1 VPQLIAGPGEAG
13 AETHT
18 AQDRD
23 RALGIHPS
31 WTFRQCLPATIRH
44 ISERDLAQLSVG
56 YRYHPLNVHHDR
68 LREGGK
74 GPSIGSLVM
83 RNQGL
88 ADREASVGSRPVD
101 TSRWATSPIL
111 VWVSRAARR
120 SLSKAVIAST

>member
-1 VPQLIAGPGEAG
+1 VQEHGSI
-13 AETHT
+13 T
-18 AQDRD
+18 AQVMPLLQIQV
-23 RALGIHPS
+23 RASQMPV
-31 WTFRQCLPATIRH
+31 RH

-83 RNQGL
+83 RNQAL
-88 ADREASVGSRPVD
+88 ADREVSVGSRPVD

-111 VWVSRAARR
+111 LLVSRAARR
-120 SLSKAVIAST
+120 SLSKAIMEST